1 MVFSRITG
9 FQPVISSFPCTGW
22 KPVIRSRFMPPTDL
36 PHPTT
41 PGIPLA
47 ALRADYINVTVDRS
61 PDPRW
66 RFRLNLH
73 RSTRIAPGGDVR
85 PDPFGSLA
93 LFQWPEPIADLEVFG
108 LDLPVEVD
116 AADWLDL
123 WIERHGLTPVSSKP
137 VPTDAGVFGDVICRW
152 STPEGEFGGRF
163 ATLRF
168 ANRLFLLAMR
178 APRDSYVALAEDFF
192 TALSSFTPLDT
203 DPPGS
208 APEPRTTLSFD
219 GPLPATVTVPAS
231 YTMELSLA
239 EPGQISAFTG
249 DQQAIGSM
257 PDDPSFGKLSFLL
270 ADLALADHP
279 GKAAG
284 LYLGPLLQNPVTLH
298 GDEFVELE
306 TAPAPFLQAWQ
317 IVADATLTPSGAEPV
332 RCELRCM
339 ILAHERAWFVAGV
352 LGPAR
357 HEAPIAWARNK
368 RALDIVTS
376 TVAFAENG

>member
-1 MVFSRITG
+1 
-9 FQPVISSFPCTGW
+9 
-22 KPVIRSRFMPPTDL
+22 MPPTDL

-41 PGIPLA
+41 PGIPLER
-47 ALRADYINVTVDRS
+47 LRADYINVTVDRS

-66 RFRLNLH
+66 RFKLNLH

-85 PDPFGSLA
+85 PDPFQSLA
-93 LFQWPEPIADLEVFG
+93 LFQRPEPIADLEVFG

-116 AADWLDL
+116 PADWLDL

-137 VPTDAGVFGDVICRW
+137 VPTDAGVFGDVVCRW
-152 STPEGEFGGRF
+152 STPEGEFAGRF

-178 APRDSYVALAEDFF
+178 GPRDSYVALADDFF
-192 TALSSFTPLDT
+192 TALSSFTPLEGDSS
-203 DPPGS
+203 GA
-208 APEPRTTLSFD
+208 APEPRTTVAFD
-219 GPLPATVTVPAS
+219 GPVRATVTVPAS

-249 DQQAIGSM
+249 DQQALASM
-257 PDDPSFGKLSFLL
+257 PDDPSFGKLTFLL
-270 ADLALADHP
+270 ADLSLADHP

-298 GDEFVELE
+298 GDEFVELDA
-306 TAPAPFLQAWQ
+306 APAPFLQAWQ
-317 IVADATLTPSGAEPV
+317 IVADATLTPPGADPV

-339 ILAHERAWFVAGV
+339 ILAHERVWFVAGV

-376 TVAFAENG
+376 SVTIAGNG